1 VDRPTRMVV
10 TPGERL
16 PRCCEY
22 GAFPAHGARP
32 LSSAR
37 GPRSDQYRFRPLVLR
52 VRRPREAWVG
62 RSEGAV
68 RIADASRRSRAACS
82 RAGPGGHRF
91 RLVRWQW
98 SLGANRA
105 GGGTRTGAEPA
116 RQRREPS
123 SPRRRRQ
130 LLQRG
135 EARRD
140 ARSCHLLHLLHRAC
154 PGGVALGLPGVLVRA
169 RGRAG
174 RLGPTTPT
182 TSSAPRAATATP
194 PSLGSAR
201 LSGLRA
207 QRHRGRGHHG
217 RAARRRLGTGL
228 ETGRWEPAVAL
239 LRRAPGRWPRVCRG
253 WSPTAA
259 GAEIGRAD
267 RWFRPPPH
275 LDRERRVIVAQLP
288 NSRRSRRMTCG
299 GLPPLSPEAAPG
311 TRRAPR

>member
-1 VDRPTRMVV
+1 
-10 TPGERL
+10 
-16 PRCCEY
+16 
-22 GAFPAHGARP
+22 
-32 LSSAR
+32 
-37 GPRSDQYRFRPLVLR
+37 
-52 VRRPREAWVG
+52 
-62 RSEGAV
+62 V

-82 RAGPGGHRF
+82 RAGPGGHRL

-98 SLGANRA
+98 SPGANRA

-116 RQRREPS
+116 RRQGEPS

-140 ARSCHLLHLLHRAC
+140 ARSCHLSHLPRRAC
-154 PGGVALGLPGVLVRA
+154 LGGVASGLPGVKVRA

-201 LSGLRA
+201 LSGPRA
-207 QRHRGRGHHG
+207 QRHRERGHHG

-228 ETGRWEPAVAL
+228 ETGHWEPAVAL
-239 LRRAPGRWPRVCRG
+239 LRRVTRRWPRVCRG

-259 GAEIGRAD
+259 GAEFGRAE

-275 LDRERRVIVAQLP
+275 LDRRRRVIVAQLP
-288 NSRRSRRMTCG
+288 NSRMSIQDDMWRLAVAVARSGRWEEEGTPLRHRSRHRWTGRGRGASRG
-299 GLPPLSPEAAPG
+299 GGPPRGDGAGTGTLQRHRSRHRRTSRSRGASRGGRSPRGGGAS
-311 TRRAPR
+311 RCSR